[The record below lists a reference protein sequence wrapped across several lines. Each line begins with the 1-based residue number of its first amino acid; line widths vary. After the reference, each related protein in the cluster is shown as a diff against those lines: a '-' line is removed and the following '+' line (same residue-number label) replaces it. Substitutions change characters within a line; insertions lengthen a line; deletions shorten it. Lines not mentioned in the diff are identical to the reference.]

1 MAQVVSAVVTDA
13 WRTKLARI
21 YAGLDSFSAPL
32 SFRIGEGGWQD
43 PGSGKEPLTPSPALT
58 NVTATTFP
66 AGSQYIFTKNLA
78 GGDVTFTS
86 PTRLEIRCFVGASE
100 ANDDGSG
107 AAPELFELGVFDGAA
122 GAGTMLVYSTFP
134 IEIKTASKALEH
146 VIFVDF

>member
-13 WRTKLARI
+13 WRAKLAQI
-21 YAGLDSFSAPL
+21 YAGILSFSAPL

-43 PGSGKEPLTPSPALT
+43 PGGGKEPLPPDIALT
-58 NVTATTFP
+58 DVTAAGFP
-66 AGSQYIFTKNLA
+66 VGSQYIFTKNLA
-78 GGDVTFTS
+78 GTDVTFTA

-107 AAPELFELGVFDGAA
+107 AAPEFFELGIFDGAS
-122 GAGTMLVYSTFP
+122 GAGTMLAYSTFP
-134 IEIKTASKALEH
+134 IEIKTSSKALEH